1 MKEFLA
7 KNKVHFVALALFIIL
22 SFTYFSPILTGKVL
36 IGHDTF
42 GWFGMSKE
50 SADYNDTHDDVALWT
65 NSMFGGMP
73 TYQINLSQP
82 YNGLN
87 VIEWVLKVF
96 PRPVYF
102 LFLYLIGFYLL
113 LIMLRVNPWLSMAG
127 AIAFAFGS
135 YNLIIIAAGHNTKAI
150 AIAYMAPLIG
160 SILFAFRGKR
170 SIGVLLTA
178 LFLGL
183 AIKANHVQ
191 ILYYTLFIVLIFGL
205 SELLFAIKEKKLAP
219 FFKTLG
225 LLIVSAA
232 IAIGIN
238 ATNLLTTYEYSKYT
252 MRGESNQLTIDSQS
266 SQHGLNIEYIT
277 QWSYGVGETM
287 TLLIPNFRG
296 GASQSTLDRNSH
308 SGKKLKEFGLD
319 DSSIEKVLG
328 DYYQFKYTYWGTQ
341 PMTSG
346 PVYIGAII
354 CFLFLLGLFLVEGKN
369 KWWLL
374 VATILSIILAWGKNF
389 MPVTHFFVD
398 YIPLYNKFRAVSMT
412 LVIAAVSMTLMAFLG
427 LKAFLSENADKTKN
441 LRALLWSTA
450 IVGGICLLYALIPSL
465 AGNFK
470 SPMDSELFTSD
481 FSFLQETMPLDRKAL
496 LQADALR
503 SLILILL
510 AAGILWVKTI
520 KKVSIKYIYPAL
532 IILFL
537 ADVYPI
543 GKRYLNDA
551 NFTNKPIGK
560 NIIRPTAA
568 DNFILQ
574 DKTYFR
580 VLNSTKDIFND
591 SETSYFHKSIGG
603 YHAAKLR
610 RYQELINLHLSQ
622 EISRLFKNLQT
633 AESQE
638 DLGKAF
644 SEAQVL
650 NMLNVK
656 YLIYSSDQ
664 QPLENNFA
672 NGNAWFVQEYK
683 IAKDANEEMI
693 ILGKINTK
701 KELVV
706 DKEFASLLPDKI
718 ILDSTAK
725 IILTNYSPNKLTYNY
740 KTENEQIAVFSDIYY
755 DKGWTAYVD
764 GKVSPYFRANY
775 LLRAMTLPAGEH
787 QLEFKFEP
795 KSYTIGNKIELISS
809 IILFM
814 AIGFVLFTE
823 IKKRR
828 KRVKE

>member
-1 MKEFLA
+1 MKDFLD
-7 KNKVHFVALALFIIL
+7 KNKVHFAALALFIVL
-22 SFTYFSPILTGKVL
+22 SFAYFSPILTGKVL

-87 VIEWVLKVF
+87 IVEWVLKIF

-113 LIMLRVNPWLSMAG
+113 LIMLRVNPWLSMVG
-127 AIAFAFGS
+127 AVAFAFGS

-160 SILFAFRGKR
+160 SILFAFREKR
-170 SIGVLLTA
+170 NIGALLTA

-191 ILYYTLFIVLIFGL
+191 ILYYTLFIVSIFGL
-205 SELLFAIKEKKLAP
+205 SELLFAVKEKQLAP

-225 LLIVSAA
+225 LLIAA
-232 IAIGIN
+232 ATIAIGIN

-266 SQHGLNIEYIT
+266 SQHGLNTDYIT

-296 GASQSTLDRNSH
+296 GASQTILDKNSH

-319 DSSIEKVLG
+319 DSSIEKVLN
-328 DYYQFKYTYWGTQ
+328 DYYHFKYTYWGTQ

-346 PVYIGAII
+346 PVYVGAII
-354 CFLFLLGLFLVEGKN
+354 CFLFFLGLFLVEGKN

-374 VATILSIILAWGKNF
+374 GVTIFSIVLAWGKNF
-389 MPVTHFFVD
+389 MPVTQFFID

-412 LVIAAVSMTLMAFLG
+412 LVIVAVSMSLMSFLG
-427 LKAFLSENADKTKN
+427 LKAFLSENTDKTKR
-441 LRALLWSTA
+441 LKALLLSTT
-450 IVGGICLLYALIPSL
+450 IVAGICLLYALIPSL

-470 SPMDSELFTSD
+470 SPMDSELFTGD

-496 LQADALR
+496 LQADAFR
-503 SLILILL
+503 SLILVLL
-510 AAGILWVKTI
+510 ATGILWLKTI
-520 KKVSIKYIYPAL
+520 KNVSNKYIYPAL

-537 ADVYPI
+537 VDVYPI
-543 GKRYLNDA
+543 AKRYLNET

-574 DKTYFR
+574 DKSYFR

-638 DLGKAF
+638 GLQQSFAKA
-644 SEAQVL
+644 QLL
-650 NMLNVK
+650 NMLNMK
-656 YLIYSSDQ
+656 YVIYSPDQ

-672 NGNAWFVQEYK
+672 NGNAWFLQELK
-683 IAKDANEEMI
+683 IAKDANEEII
-693 ILGKINTK
+693 ILGEINTK

-706 DKEFASLLPDKI
+706 DKEFASLLPEKI
-718 ILDSTAK
+718 IPDSTAK

-740 KTENEQIAVFSDIYY
+740 KIATEQIAVFSDIYY
-755 DKGWTAYVD
+755 EKGWNAYID

-795 KSYTIGNKIELISS
+795 KSYTIGNIVELISS
-809 IILFM
+809 IILFFG
-814 AIGFVLFTE
+814 IGFFVFTE
-823 IKKRR
+823 IKKKR
-828 KRVKE
+828 KQV